1 MLLHWYSAFESKI
14 VFCQIMSLLWLYVPS
29 WMSLDGLNR
38 GFTIP
43 LCRSWI
49 QSLIMSSWL
58 PCILTMSWSRS
69 WTPRTWSSFSLSPQ
83 GWSLYDWR
91 RWGAYQAPITLC
103 VRTKL
108 SDSLQLLTTH
118 IMSFNS
124 FNYTCSKKKVITK
137 KICLLWCS
145 YSYRWQMF
153 L

>member
-14 VFCQIMSLLWLYVPS
+14 VFCQSMSLLWLYVPS

-38 GFTIP
+38 GVTIP

-49 QSLIMSSWL
+49 QSLIMSSWP
-58 PCILTMSWSRS
+58 PCILEMSWSRS

-118 IMSFNS
+118 HVMNVHWTSSTIHVVKRKSLQKNLSVVM
-124 FNYTCSKKKVITK
+124 
-137 KICLLWCS
+137 
-145 YSYRWQMF
+145 
-153 L
+153 